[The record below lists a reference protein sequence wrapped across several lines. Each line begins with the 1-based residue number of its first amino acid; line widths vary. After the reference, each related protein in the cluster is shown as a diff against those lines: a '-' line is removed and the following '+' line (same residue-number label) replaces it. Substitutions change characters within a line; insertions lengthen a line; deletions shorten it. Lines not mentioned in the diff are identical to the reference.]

1 MKNLLEKNLDKEY
14 HANEGFVKYIVGFI
28 GIMIVIII
36 AVSVVIPTVNT
47 AIDDAN
53 LSGTTTGTLLELTP
67 VLLSAVLILLIV
79 GMMAV

>member
-1 MKNLLEKNLDKEY
+1 MNDLLKKDVSKEY

-36 AVSVVIPTVNT
+36 AVSVVIPTVNQ
-47 AIDDAN
+47 AILAAN
-53 LSGTTTGTLLELTP
+53 LTGTTTGTLLNLTP
-67 VLLSAVLILLIV
+67 VLLAAVLILLIV